1 MSKRIY
7 SAITLKSKKD
17 NLSQK
22 SLSLSK
28 FNSTDNR
35 IIFNPNQDYFA
46 LLTQIKNKKIKLG
59 TPPTLFHYFIKKNA
73 QKSINI
79 RLNYLSKESQ
89 SSLITDKYSNKKNIS
104 FPKTSFNF
112 SFKEKNKDLLNTKR
126 AETPK
131 VLINRIF
138 KLEEEKKVAVK
149 PIIKKKY
156 IPIERRDSYKNFINK
171 MNQYNYMKYSN
182 SNSDYVHKLKTE
194 IYITQGNEKE
204 KREKKRNDKYVQ
216 YLRDKMEEEKEIN
229 DKVFYPSIELAK
241 LNKKIKSIL
250 LKEIAEKPEAFFD
263 IFENRVN
270 FLQDSYKPPNIKN
283 NLINS
288 KYKDLYG
295 YDHLFGLE
303 SFNRISKNT
312 LNNLSK
318 AKIRVQREKELK
330 MNFLN
335 EKGKIK
341 NKYQYYKK
349 LSKDDIYNSKE
360 EIEKIIYK
368 NYYLKP
374 EDWERILRNEESLEN
389 NDNMDEFR
397 NYFQD
402 KYETD
407 RAVFIP
413 DARLKKC
420 IFQLFE
426 NKNSE

>member
-35 IIFNPNQDYFA
+35 IKFNPNQDYFA

-241 LNKKIKSIL
+241 LNKKIKS
-250 LKEIAEKPEAFFD
+250 
-263 IFENRVN
+263 
-270 FLQDSYKPPNIKN
+270 PNIKN

>member
-1 MSKRIY
+1 
-7 SAITLKSKKD
+7 
-17 NLSQK
+17 
-22 SLSLSK
+22 
-28 FNSTDNR
+28 
-35 IIFNPNQDYFA
+35 
-46 LLTQIKNKKIKLG
+46 
-59 TPPTLFHYFIKKNA
+59 
-73 QKSINI
+73 
-79 RLNYLSKESQ
+79 
-89 SSLITDKYSNKKNIS
+89 
-104 FPKTSFNF
+104 
-112 SFKEKNKDLLNTKR
+112 
-126 AETPK
+126 
-131 VLINRIF
+131 
-138 KLEEEKKVAVK
+138 
-149 PIIKKKY
+149 
-156 IPIERRDSYKNFINK
+156 
-171 MNQYNYMKYSN
+171 MKYSN

-263 IFENRVN
+263 IFENRIN